1 MFYLLSD
8 SGIVGRVSNFSY
20 RVQRE
25 VMPVYVMG
33 SSRPDLVRER
43 SQSAVAIVLNGHVP
57 IWRSDC
63 AGLTLVGENGYI
75 PVYLDLT
82 GFSTV
87 SSDSSSTTLIGSK
100 IIFGNRSEYGFA
112 MALVDHYLRENS

>member
-25 VMPVYVMG
+25 VMPLYVMG
-33 SSRPDLVRER
+33 SSRPDPVLTPDRH
-43 SQSAVAIVLNGHVP
+43 AVAIVLNGHVP

-63 AGLTLVGENGYI
+63 AGLTLVGGTDI

-100 IIFGNRSEYGFA
+100 IIFGTRSEYGFA